1 MTWMRIIVQNGEFVR
16 EEVLPAEEAVREAFE
31 EICDHLRAHWRVWGP
46 GGAGE
51 AAWEFR
57 CPDPGKACPGGFSVR
72 VEPAEAPPTC
82 RMYVLAADPEDP
94 DDPAELWAVLTDV
107 PTGIPPEEVEAQ
119 VRKAAGRMEGLP
131 DPELFVARVTPR
143 RPLDANPDDPEVYR
157 VSWKA
162 VQEAARDAP
171 A

>member
-1 MTWMRIIVQNGEFVR
+1 M
-16 EEVLPAEEAVREAFE
+16 
-31 EICDHLRAHWRVWGP
+31 
-46 GGAGE
+46 
-51 AAWEFR
+51 
-57 CPDPGKACPGGFSVR
+57 
-72 VEPAEAPPTC
+72 
-82 RMYVLAADPEDP
+82 
-94 DDPAELWAVLTDV
+94 LTGV

-157 VSWKA
+157 VSWEA
-162 VQEAARDAP
+162 VQEAARDAS